1 MNVFTKINKKLPKFC
16 GNVQN
21 LTMLDNCTNWT
32 MLGKVVKRS
41 KVSLNI

>member
-1 MNVFTKINKKLPKFC
+1 MNVFTKINKKFC

-41 KVSLNI
+41 KVSMNI